1 MELAKQLDN
10 STFRPGP
17 HDKAPNK
24 IMGTCNSP
32 PHIVV
37 ASGGLIK
44 LPAHNYLDRET
55 PRILSVSAVSLA
67 K

>member
-10 STFRPGP
+10 STFRTRN
-17 HDKAPNK
+17 DKVPNK

-37 ASGGLIK
+37 ASGDLIK

-55 PRILSVSAVSLA
+55 PRLLSVSAVSLA